1 MNKEKLLEF
10 IKTHGIS
17 IAQNFLDAE
26 QPDKQT
32 TVQEQQVIEP
42 DVIDEEAEY
51 EDGDAF
57 VSNLQR
63 DLATSGTKITPE
75 QMLHFVTGLTKQIG
89 RVYKFCEVQETKRV
103 NINAQRDVLIKN
115 IEARKEIVMKFLD
128 KSFDERKENFAKLF
142 SLVDKAMASNN
153 NEQLAL
159 ALQSINLLAA
169 ESPFKALRSI
179 ETTKQ
184 ALEDKNHEWDF

>member
-17 IAQNFLDAE
+17 IAQNFLDSSQLE
-26 QPDKQT
+26 KQT
-32 TVQEQQVIEP
+32 TLHGKQVIEP
-42 DVIDEEAEY
+42 EIVDESEY

-57 VSNLQR
+57 VSNLQK
-63 DLATSGTKITPE
+63 DLASSGTKITPE
-75 QMLHFVTGLTKQIG
+75 QMLNFVTSLTKQIG

-115 IEARKEIVMKFLD
+115 IESRKEIIMKYLD
-128 KSFDERKENFAKLF
+128 RSFDERKENFAKLF
-142 SLVDKAMASNN
+142 ALVDRAVDANN

-169 ESPFKALRSI
+169 ESPFKALRSVE
-179 ETTKQ
+179 ETKK

>member
-17 IAQNFLDAE
+17 IAQNFLDSSQLE
-26 QPDKQT
+26 KQT
-32 TVQEQQVIEP
+32 TLHGEQVIEP
-42 DVIDEEAEY
+42 EIVDESEY

-57 VSNLQR
+57 VSNLQK
-63 DLATSGTKITPE
+63 DLASSGTKITPE
-75 QMLHFVTGLTKQIG
+75 QMLNFVTSLTKQIG

-115 IEARKEIVMKFLD
+115 IESRKEIIMKYLD
-128 KSFDERKENFAKLF
+128 RSFDERKENFAKLF
-142 SLVDKAMASNN
+142 ALVDRAVDANN

-169 ESPFKALRSI
+169 ESPFKALRSVE
-179 ETTKQ
+179 ETKK

>member
-17 IAQNFLDAE
+17 IAQNFLDSSQLE
-26 QPDKQT
+26 KQT
-32 TVQEQQVIEP
+32 TLHGEQVIEP
-42 DVIDEEAEY
+42 EIVDESEY

-57 VSNLQR
+57 VSNLQK
-63 DLATSGTKITPE
+63 DLASSGTKITPE
-75 QMLHFVTGLTKQIG
+75 QMLNFVTSLTKQIG

-115 IEARKEIVMKFLD
+115 IESRKEIIMKYLD
-128 KSFDERKENFAKLF
+128 RSFDERKENFAKF
-142 SLVDKAMASNN
+142 FALVDRAVDANN

-169 ESPFKALRSI
+169 ESPFKALRSVE
-179 ETTKQ
+179 ETKK

>member
-17 IAQNFLDAE
+17 IAQNFLDSSQLE
-26 QPDKQT
+26 KQT
-32 TVQEQQVIEP
+32 TLHGEQVIEP
-42 DVIDEEAEY
+42 EIVDESEY

-57 VSNLQR
+57 VSNLQK
-63 DLATSGTKITPE
+63 DLASSGTKITPE
-75 QMLHFVTGLTKQIG
+75 RMLNFVTSLTKQIG

-115 IEARKEIVMKFLD
+115 IESRKEIIMKYLD
-128 KSFDERKENFAKLF
+128 RSFDERKENFAKLF
-142 SLVDKAMASNN
+142 ALVDRAVDANN

-169 ESPFKALRSI
+169 ESPFKALRSVE
-179 ETTKQ
+179 ETKK